1 MPNTPTSKSKRRIRI
16 KRILLLLLLAALLY
30 STAFIINIHV
40 TGATDSAEKADVI
53 IVLGAGLR
61 HDGRPGWALTR
72 RSKRAADL
80 WHQGIAPLVLCTG
93 AQAEPFPRSEAA
105 ACREILIRRGL
116 TESAIVLEES
126 SRSTEES
133 ASFSR
138 RILDKRG
145 ISRSVLVSDSYHIL
159 RATWLFEREDLTV
172 SASPVPANRIHNPLF
187 YPYSI
192 LREFVAFH
200 WYLLK
205 ETINLPITHLP
216 GL

>member
-1 MPNTPTSKSKRRIRI
+1 MNSNPTSKAKRTRSI

-30 STAFIINIHV
+30 SAAFIVNIHM
-40 TGATDSAEKADVI
+40 TGATDSAENADII

-72 RSKRAADL
+72 RSERAADL

-93 AQAEPFPRSEAA
+93 AQVEPFPRSEAA
-105 ACREILIRRGL
+105 ACREILTRREMP
-116 TESAIVLEES
+116 ESAIVLEEA

-133 ASFSR
+133 ASYSR
-138 RILDKRG
+138 LILDERG
-145 ISRSVLVSDSYHIL
+145 ISRTVLVSDSYHML
-159 RATWLFEREDLTV
+159 RATWLFEKEGLTV
-172 SASPVPANRIHNPLF
+172 SASPVPANRIHYPLF
-187 YPYSI
+187 YPYSL

-205 ETINLPITHLP
+205 ETFNLPITHLP